1 VFELI
6 AELSP
11 CPRPTLFLVTA
22 TRGLQR
28 FSGGTLDELGKLLDR
43 CTQELQARGIVQ
55 INESGFFTPAKSR
68 EDEDILELT
77 TVAES
82 AKDETIMILT
92 SDLELDPSVRPDKG
106 APRVLKQTQTQA
118 RLKLNPETPEPSR
131 EEIIAAM
138 RRFISDN

>member
-1 VFELI
+1 VLEI
-6 AELSP
+6 IVELST
-11 CPRPTLFLVTA
+11 CPQPTLFVVAA

-28 FSGGTLDELGKLLDR
+28 FSGGTLDELGKLLGR

-55 INESGFFTPAKSR
+55 INENGFITPAESP

-82 AKDETIMILT
+82 VEHETIMLPT
-92 SDLELDPSVRPDKG
+92 SDLELHTSVRSDKG
-106 APRVLKQTQTQA
+106 APGVQKQTQTQA
-118 RLKLNPETPEPSR
+118 QLKGNPETLEPTR

-138 RRFISDN
+138 RRFISDH